1 MIYYAKEIQPY
12 VQHFGVLGMRWGHRK
27 NNSSPSNFSM
37 RRQIKKQRKE
47 LVKNRYLLSDTELN
61 KQISRL
67 QRENTL
73 KSLAR
78 QDESK
83 VKRAVGNFVSRN
95 GRTLID
101 NFVQYNAKKGINY
114 AGKKVCKK
122 AFKKLFNKDI
132 GNITLMKMKD

>member
-1 MIYYAKEIQPY
+1 MIYRANEQHNYI
-12 VQHFGVLGMRWGHRK
+12 QHFGVLGMRWGHRK
-27 NNSSPSNFSM
+27 NKSSPSNFSL
-37 RRQIKKQRKE
+37 RRQIKKQRKD

-73 KSLAR
+73 KSLAK

-83 VKRAVGNFVSRN
+83 VKRTIGNFISRN

-122 AFKKLFNKDI
+122 LFKKDV
-132 GNITLMKMKD
+132 GNLIKMKD

>member
-1 MIYYAKEIQPY
+1 MIYYSKENQSYI
-12 VQHFGVLGMRWGHRK
+12 QHFGVLGMRWGHRK
-27 NNSSPSNFSM
+27 NNSSPSKFSM

-61 KQISRL
+61 KQINRL

-83 VKRAVGNFVSRN
+83 VKRAVGNFISRN

-114 AGKKVCKK
+114 AGKT
-122 AFKKLFNKDI
+122 AAKKLFNKNV
-132 GNITLMKMKD
+132 GNIMKMKD

>member
-1 MIYYAKEIQPY
+1 MIYYTNENSQYIKHY
-12 VQHFGVLGMRWGHRK
+12 GVLGMRWGHRK
-27 NNSSPSNFSM
+27 NKSSPSNFSL
-37 RRQIKKQRKE
+37 RRQIKKQRKD

-61 KQISRL
+61 KQINRL

-73 KSLAR
+73 KSLAK

-83 VKRAVGNFVSRN
+83 IKRAVGNFISRN
-95 GRTLID
+95 GRMLID

-122 AFKKLFNKDI
+122 LFKKDI
-132 GNITLMKMKD
+132 GRIMKMKD

>member
-27 NNSSPSNFSM
+27 NNSSPSKFSM

-47 LVKNRYLLSDTELN
+47 FVKNRYLLSDTELN
-61 KQISRL
+61 KQINRL

-83 VKRAVGNFVSRN
+83 VKRAVGNFISRN

-122 AFKKLFNKDI
+122 LFNKNV
-132 GNITLMKMKD
+132 GNIIKMKD